1 MKDAYDLQSIRMP
14 YLKGVVLKLVV
25 SLVEGP
31 LGGLLAPGLL
41 ENAGITG
48 LRKRHFDEAP
58 TFSPIHYTGG
68 MQTQASAVPE
78 AQWPADHTVENPVP
92 GTPGPGSSFSFPG
105 IHDYA
110 KAYRDGS
117 TTPEEVAR
125 RFLAALDQAD
135 SGSRPL
141 KAFIAVDKSEVLRQA
156 RESTLRFKAGKPLGL
171 FDGVPVAVKDELDM
185 VPYPTTVGTA
195 FLGKEAAKVDATVV
209 ARLRAAGAMLVGKT
223 NMHEIGI
230 NVTGLNPHHGT
241 TRNPYNPDHFTGGS
255 SSGSATA
262 VASGLVPLAVGADGG
277 GSIRIPAAF
286 CGITGLKATY
296 GRVSESGAAPLDWS
310 VAHIGPLAA
319 SATDTALG
327 YALMAGPDPKDPI
340 SLHQSLPVLDGWD
353 DMDLRGL
360 KLGVYWPWFRHAEAE
375 VVGACEALLKG
386 FEKLGGRIVE
396 VSIPDLEANRVAHS
410 ITILSE
416 MAQAME
422 ATRAEHNSGHGLD
435 VRLNLAL
442 ARRLSATDY
451 VMAQRV
457 RTRMINHFAD
467 VFRLADV
474 VLTPSSGLAAPLIR
488 QGALPDGE
496 SDLSTTIEIMR
507 FATVANMTGLPAIS
521 FPAGYTGK
529 GLPIGMQAMGRPWE
543 EHTLLRLAR
552 VAETMTQR
560 RKPEVFFNLLQG

>member
-1 MKDAYDLQSIRMP
+1 MNDAYDLKSVRMP
-14 YLKGVVLKLVV
+14 YLKGALLKLVV

-41 ENAGITG
+41 ENAGIIA
-48 LRKRHFDEAP
+48 LRKLHFDEAP
-58 TFSPIHYTGG
+58 TFRPIHYTRVV
-68 MQTQASAVPE
+68 QTKAAAVSK
-78 AQWPADHTVENPVP
+78 AQWPAEKTVQSPVP
-92 GTPGPGSSFSFPG
+92 GKPGSGSAFKFPG

-117 TTPEEVAR
+117 TTPDEVAS
-125 RFLAALDQAD
+125 RFLAALEQSD

-141 KAFIAVDKSEVLRQA
+141 KAFIAVDKGEVLRQA
-156 RESTLRFKAGKPLGL
+156 RESTLRFQAGKPLGF

-185 VPYPTTVGTA
+185 LPYHTTVGTA
-195 FLGKEAAKVDATVV
+195 FLGKEASTTDATVV
-209 ARLRAAGAMLVGKT
+209 VRLRAAGALLVGKT

-262 VASGLVPLAVGADGG
+262 VAAGLVPLAVGADGG

-286 CGITGLKATY
+286 CGVVGLKATY
-296 GRVSESGAAPLDWS
+296 GRVSEYGAAPLDWS

-319 SATDTALG
+319 SAVDTALG
-327 YALMAGPDPKDPI
+327 YALMAGPDPEDPV

-353 DMDLRGL
+353 DLDLKGL
-360 KLGVYWPWFRHAEAE
+360 RLGVYWPWFRHAEAE
-375 VVGACEALLKG
+375 VVGACEALLKDFAERG
-386 FEKLGGRIVE
+386 CRIVE
-396 VSIPDLEANRVAHS
+396 VTIPDLEANRVAHS

-422 ATRAEHNSGHGLD
+422 ATHADHNSEHGLD

-442 ARRLSATDY
+442 ARRLTSTDY

-457 RTRMINHFAD
+457 RTRMIRHFMDA
-467 VFRLADV
+467 FRRADV
-474 VLTPSSGLAAPLIR
+474 VLTPSTGLAAPRI
-488 QGALPDGE
+488 QKGALPDGE

-521 FPAGYTGK
+521 FLAGYTGK
-529 GLPIGMQAMGRPWE
+529 GLPVGMQAMGRPWE

-552 VAETMTQR
+552 AAESMVPR
-560 RKPEVFFNLLQG
+560 RKPEVFFNLLDK